1 MAGNNI
7 PHHTKQEIIKLI
19 QEISKKLGRTPT
31 FYDFIA
37 RSKVGERQCRRH
49 GGYLKLCR
57 EAGVAKPTADN
68 TAELKYKLEELQQ
81 VNQTLRAD
89 LADAEKQALSHSKI
103 TDILGLTKDK
113 VGQDVPEWLKPAKT
127 YKGALGIANL
137 FLSDI
142 HFDEVVKPEQIQYSN
157 AYNREIAVKRLR
169 WTFQSAIDLLKGC
182 FANPRYEGF
191 GLHLGG
197 DLLSGNI
204 HEELAETNEDSTAR
218 SLLLL
223 TDLLI
228 EFIEAAKDEFGMVF
242 VTGVVGN
249 HGRMHH
255 KPRMKNRVYDNFEWL
270 IYQYLIRHFKDD
282 SKVSFLVPDGP
293 DALFQIYNT
302 KFLLT
307 HGDQFHG
314 GTGISGL
321 MAPLM
326 LGMHRKQKRQNQIQK
341 PFDIMM
347 MGHWHQYH
355 HTDSFIVNGSVKG
368 YDEFAHQLNLPFERP
383 QQALFIVHPE
393 NGVTFRC
400 PVLCDAYEQKRV
412 SAPKGKIIF

>member
-1 MAGNNI
+1 MPQHGKQ
-7 PHHTKQEIIKLI
+7 PPTKAELI
-19 QEISKKLGRTPT
+19 ALLKEMTSKLGRTPNIIE
-31 FYDFIA
+31 FC
-37 RSKVGERQCRRH
+37 SKTKTSERLIKRM
-49 GGYLKLCR
+49 GGYVKLCLD
-57 EAGVAKPTADN
+57 AGVTRAAAGQAN
-68 TAELKYKLEELQQ
+68 LQYRVEELQQ
-81 VNQTLRAD
+81 INQVLKLD
-89 LADAEKQALSHSKI
+89 LADAQRQTLSHSKLL
-103 TDILGLTKDK
+103 DILGMTNAK
-113 VGQDVPEWLKPAKT
+113 VGQDVPEWLRPAKA
-127 YKGALGIANL
+127 YKGVLGIANL

-142 HFDEVVKPEQIQYSN
+142 HFDEVVKPEQIQYAN

-169 WTFQSAIDLLKGC
+169 FTFQTAIDILKGC
-182 FANPRYEGF
+182 FANPKYEGF
-191 GLHLGG
+191 CLHLGG

-204 HEELAETNEDSTAR
+204 HEELAETNEDSISR
-218 SLLLL
+218 SLLLM
-223 TDLLI
+223 TDMLI
-228 EFIEAAKDEFGMVF
+228 EFIEAACDEFGFVF

-249 HGRMHH
+249 HGRMHQ

-270 IYQYLIRHFKDD
+270 IYQYLMRHFKGNA
-282 SKVSFLVPDGP
+282 KVSFLIPDGS
-293 DALFQIYNT
+293 DAQFQIYNT

-326 LGMHRKQKRQNQIQK
+326 LGMHRKQKRQNQISK

-368 YDEFAHQLNLPFERP
+368 YDEFASQLNLPFERP

-393 NGVTFRC
+393 NGITFRC
-400 PVLCDAYEQKRV
+400 PILCDAYE
-412 SAPKGKIIF
+412 KGKAIRATSKVIF